1 MIRLLA
7 LDVGTVR
14 IGVALSDPLGMMAQP
29 LEVIVR
35 KKTDP
40 ATRVKELIADYGV
53 QKIIVGQ
60 PFTLA
65 GEEGDA
71 TRAVA
76 SFVADLAKHV
86 DVPIVLWDERMS
98 TAQAERD
105 MIAGGARRAK
115 RKETIDKIAAALIL
129 QSYLDAHPGEF

>member
-1 MIRLLA
+1 MKRLLA

-40 ATRVKELIADYGV
+40 ASRVQELVRDYEV

-60 PFTLA
+60 PYTLE

-71 TRAVA
+71 TQAVA
-76 SFVADLAKHV
+76 SFVADLKKHV
-86 DVPIVLWDERMS
+86 DVPIELWDERMS

-105 MIAGGARRAK
+105 MIAAGARRQK

-129 QSYLDAHPGEF
+129 QSYLDAHPEG